1 MSWDPDIDA
10 RCHALAGRTAEGD
23 LDAWRELLVAV
34 SGPVEAWAARHPT
47 LRRWRL
53 NGPDD
58 ARAVLVRV
66 IERMAANRY
75 QALADYHARR
85 ALAAAPRDELARLAR
100 LDEVEDEPPGTPFA
114 AWLRTVFRFALLDHV
129 HSRLGWADG
138 GGRRGAGSDAE
149 RMSQVTEP
157 GARPA
162 MTDWLTVQQR
172 MQAVEAELAGLPP
185 EMAQAVR
192 AWAEGLDFAEIA
204 QTQGLADAG
213 EARKR
218 VRAGHARLRAALRA
232 LGEE

>member
-1 MSWDPDIDA
+1 M
-10 RCHALAGRTAEGD
+10 
-23 LDAWRELLVAV
+23 
-34 SGPVEAWAARHPT
+34 
-47 LRRWRL
+47 
-53 NGPDD
+53 
-58 ARAVLVRV
+58 LVRV

-85 ALAAAPRDELARLAR
+85 ALAAPPDALTRLAR
-100 LDEVEDEPPGTPFA
+100 LDEVEDEPPATPFA
-114 AWLRTVFRFALLDHV
+114 AWLRTVFRYALLDHV
-129 HSRLGWADG
+129 HHRLGWADG
-138 GGRRGAGSDAE
+138 AGRRSVGSGAE

-157 GARPA
+157 GARPP

-185 EMAQAVR
+185 EMAEAVR
-192 AWAEGLDFAEIA
+192 AWADGLDFAEIA
-204 QTQGLADAG
+204 RSQGLADAA